1 MIDFINKLKNSSD
14 IKEKELG
21 DNISSFNFKRDVFF
35 SSRWNGLN
43 KVARGL
49 FINTKTNEIVARSY
63 PKFFN
68 YEEGNNTIDWLKE
81 NIVFPVNVFQKYNGY
96 LGIVSWNKEK
106 NDFFIASKSTNQ
118 GDYAEWFKS
127 IFFETIK
134 NNGQEERLRSWFSVC
149 KNNCTL
155 VFEVIDVIHDPH
167 IIEYNENKIVLL
179 DVVENTV
186 DFQKMSYEDL
196 SCFARD
202 FKFKFKKLEYV
213 FNNWN
218 ELEDLLNNCNR
229 TDIEGFVIEDYY
241 NYMFKF
247 KTEFYKRWKY
257 VRGLKDRFVR
267 KKEKGEEFNI
277 GNKIDKNCIEYFN
290 QFDINELKEKN
301 VIQIRKENPHVIDYF
316 DS

>member
-1 MIDFINKLKNSSD
+1 
-14 IKEKELG
+14 
-21 DNISSFNFKRDVFF
+21 
-35 SSRWNGLN
+35 
-43 KVARGL
+43 
-49 FINTKTNEIVARSY
+49 
-63 PKFFN
+63 
-68 YEEGNNTIDWLKE
+68 
-81 NIVFPVNVFQKYNGY
+81 
-96 LGIVSWNKEK
+96 
-106 NDFFIASKSTNQ
+106 
-118 GDYAEWFKS
+118 
-127 IFFETIK
+127 
-134 NNGQEERLRSWFSVC
+134 
-149 KNNCTL
+149 
-155 VFEVIDVIHDPH
+155 
-167 IIEYNENKIVLL
+167 
-179 DVVENTV
+179 
-186 DFQKMSYEDL
+186 MSYEDL

-241 NYMFKF
+241 KYMFKF